1 MMRPGRCL
9 AAIAIAGSAFALASC
24 EVPAQTDIPADGT
37 IKGEACSATNSSG
50 MFQSTQYP
58 AVDEGAGRVGL
69 LYAGS
74 GDVVMPDEV
83 YGYYRLHDCRM
94 GRAQGFDAYALRETR
109 YRGAR
114 VSLEEFV
121 AAARA
126 DGLMARPDHLMTA
139 AKRAGFAPSGSDW
152 NQQAID
158 EYAACACALFYPD
171 LQKTVANTGAT
182 P

>member
-58 AVDEGAGRVGL
+58 AVDEGGGRVGL

-126 DGLMARPDHLMTA
+126 DGLMGSSDRLMTTA
-139 AKRAGFAPSGSDW
+139 ERAGFVPHKDASHPRGS
-152 NQQAID
+152 D

-171 LQKTVANTGAT
+171 TPKAADSRGAA